1 MAVAPSPAPVFSSSY
16 VAVEQFNPVRYYSET
31 GATPKSLPTGTTGDP
46 STVAPSVPLSM
57 YVPFAILIVIV
68 WALESHK
75 FGRFNRLLKT
85 GKK

>member
-31 GATPKSLPTGTTGDP
+31 GATPKSLPTGTTGDA
-46 STVAPSVPLSM
+46 STAVPPIPLGM
-57 YVPFAILIVIV
+57 YVPFAILIVVI

-75 FGRFNRLLKT
+75 FGRFNRLLK
-85 GKK
+85 KK